1 MKTWLKLIGSQEKPI
16 TGAPWHGSYTDEL
29 IGFRKANK
37 PSIQAGDHL
46 FLYAPGGSRRIFAL
60 AEAVGDPE
68 SDPNHKPNE
77 HGSCQWRLSVRYLTN
92 LPVASGILLD
102 DIVCG
107 ERDLRLSVR
116 QASHVELRAD
126 ESQLADRKLQEADRK
141 FQEKQSA

>member
-1 MKTWLKLIGSQEKPI
+1 MKTWLKLVGSQERPI
-16 TGAPWHGSYTDEL
+16 TEAPWHGSLTDKH
-29 IGFRKANK
+29 IGFRRAGR
-37 PSIQAGDHL
+37 PSIRTGDHL

-60 AEAVGDPE
+60 AEVVSDPE
-68 SDPNHKPNE
+68 LDPNYKPNE

-116 QASHVELRAD
+116 QASHVRLLAGESELAY
-126 ESQLADRKLQEADRK
+126 RK
-141 FQEKQSA
+141 FKEEQKA